1 MSKTTYE
8 SLDNKIAASTLT
20 KDLTKGLDVVDGHGI
35 KKLGE
40 YENPD
45 ELYDMLIARIRKY
58 HPSTD
63 VSMIEKAYALAKE
76 AHGDQ
81 CRKSGEPYIVHPL
94 WVAIILANLELQN
107 SDDYPILPINWKY
120 RRRISVRCFLPWQK
134 TSVLSLSN
142 WLTVCITCGHCSL

>member
-35 KKLGE
+35 KKPGE

-76 AHGDQ
+76 AHGSPENHIL
-81 CRKSGEPYIVHPL
+81 CIRSGLRSFWQI
-94 WVAIILANLELQN
+94 WRWIKRRLQQECYMM
-107 SDDYPILPINWKY
+107 S
-120 RRRISVRCFLPWQK
+120 
-134 TSVLSLSN
+134 
-142 WLTVCITCGHCSL
+142 

>member
-35 KKLGE
+35 KKPGE

-45 ELYDMLIARIRKY
+45 KLYDMLIARIRKY

-94 WVAIILANLELQN
+94 WVAIILANLEMDFVMIRSIFPSLQ
-107 SDDYPILPINWKY
+107 SAIILLKSS
-120 RRRISVRCFLPWQK
+120 RFL
-134 TSVLSLSN
+134 VLVPDIPSSA
-142 WLTVCITCGHCSL
+142 

>member
-35 KKLGE
+35 KKPGE

-63 VSMIEKAYALAKE
+63 CLLYTSRCV
-76 AHGDQ
+76 
-81 CRKSGEPYIVHPL
+81 
-94 WVAIILANLELQN
+94 LETGYTPCAEQ
-107 SDDYPILPINWKY
+107 
-120 RRRISVRCFLPWQK
+120 RCG
-134 TSVLSLSN
+134 
-142 WLTVCITCGHCSL
+142 I

>member
-35 KKLGE
+35 KKPGE

-45 ELYDMLIARIRKY
+45 KLYDMLIARIRKY

-63 VSMIEKAYALAKE
+63 VSMIEKAYAQAKE

-94 WVAIILANLELQN
+94 WVAIILANLEMDKETIAAGMLH
-107 SDDYPILPINWKY
+107 DVVEDTKY
-120 RRRISVRCFLPWQK
+120 TEEDIKREF
-134 TSVLSLSN
+134 
-142 WLTVCITCGHCSL
+142 